1 MELRIRQLHSLFY
14 PHFSSDFFCF
24 YTVSSAFSAF
34 STAAADS
41 ASAAAS
47 SVSVSSPG
55 RTRCASTIGS
65 MVCAISRWIM
75 SRLRSRNRDGRSGAI
90 ATSVT
95 SDSRPSIIRS
105 LPGVSFHSSQIRS
118 KSRWKMILTLR
129 LAASSRN
136 ANSSFSTSSPSSFS
150 ANCPVVPSRYG
161 SSFSTHS
168 TTLDPVRPISMRC
181 VFSPSVSSTKKRP
194 FS

>member
-47 SVSVSSPG
+47 SVPVSSPG

-95 SDSRPSIIRS
+95 RDSRPSIIRS
-105 LPGVSFHSSQIRS
+105 LPGVSSHSSLIRS

-129 LAASSRN
+129 LWPLPEMQTQASAPVRRLH
-136 ANSSFSTSSPSSFS
+136 SPQT
-150 ANCPVVPSRYG
+150 VPSFRADTIPR
-161 SSFSTHS
+161 F
-168 TTLDPVRPISMRC
+168 PPILQLWT
-181 VFSPSVSSTKKRP
+181 P
-194 FS
+194 